1 MKKNIY
7 SDLFSVTDISSSD
20 LAITLTSEN
29 YHVLLFN
36 GKGTLTVDFID
47 YEFDGKIALFT
58 SPFQHF
64 NIKTDTAFKIKKIKF
79 HGDFYCIE
87 YHKKEVACNGLLF
100 NNIYSHPFI
109 SVNQDNFDELN
120 NLFGKLLNEIDNN
133 NLYSGPILKAYLQLI
148 LAIGSKIKNH
158 ELEYTNT
165 IPQTHSTIEKFKNLL
180 EENFIQQRSSS
191 FYAKELAL
199 SPSVFTKRCKLYYGK
214 TPSQL
219 IQERVIL
226 EAKKLIHLTHK
237 SSKEIASLLNFEDEH
252 YFSRYFK
259 KNTGITPTLFRE
271 KVGISIVADLSNE

>member
-1 MKKNIY
+1 MNQ
-7 SDLFSVTDISSSD
+7 STNVDLFSVTDISSDD
-20 LAITLTSEN
+20 LAITLTSEQ
-29 YHVLLFN
+29 YQVLLFK
-36 GKGTLTVDFID
+36 GKGILTVDFVD
-47 YEFDGKIALFT
+47 YEFDGKIAFFT

-64 NIKTDTAFKIKKIKF
+64 SIKSDKEFKIKKIEF

-109 SVNQDNFDELN
+109 SINQKYFDELN
-120 NLFGKLLNEIDNN
+120 ELINKLKNEISNHSP
-133 NLYSGPILKAYLQLI
+133 YSDPILKAYLQLI
-148 LAIGSKIKNH
+148 LAIGSKIKRQ
-158 ELEYTNT
+158 ELDSPKTLQQ
-165 IPQTHSTIEKFKNLL
+165 PSPSIEKFKILL
-180 EENFIQQRSSS
+180 EESFIQERSTL
-191 FYAKELAL
+191 FYANELAL

-237 SSKEIASLLNFEDEH
+237 SFKEISSLLDFKDEH

-271 KVGISIVADLSNE
+271 KVGISIVADLSKD